1 MKALVVATTLAI
13 PFAAYSTPAL
23 AAIKIEANQ
32 SVAAASER
40 TYDTEIKIYKDQKDE
55 PSMVSQYIKGPKV
68 TIADGK
74 KIVTVTMQD
83 SDYFQYLRI
92 EDKNQPGVFHDVKV
106 LSEDKRKNGTKVVQ
120 FEIGEFEKK
129 HNMQMH
135 ILIPAIGYDHKYQ
148 VQFEIKDPTVGDKE
162 TEKRDDNS
170 NSGNMETDHPVDNQ
184 NMITDNKLRE
194 LVNKRYLIEKI

>member
-1 MKALVVATTLAI
+1 
-13 PFAAYSTPAL
+13 
-23 AAIKIEANQ
+23 
-32 SVAAASER
+32 
-40 TYDTEIKIYKDQKDE
+40 
-55 PSMVSQYIKGPKV
+55 
-68 TIADGK
+68 
-74 KIVTVTMQD
+74 MQD

-92 EDKNQPGVFHDVKV
+92 EDRNQPGVFHDVKV
-106 LSEDKRKNGTKVVQ
+106 LSEDKRKNGTKVIQ

-162 TEKRDDNS
+162 TEKPDDNS
-170 NSGNMETDHPVDNQ
+170 NSSNTETDKPVDNQ

-194 LVNKRYLIEKI
+194 LVNKKYLIEKM